1 VESLKLDAVDHPGDA
16 DDRAGLA
23 LLRELAL
30 DLRWSWNHATD
41 ELWSQLA
48 PELWSRTRNPWV
60 VLQTLSR
67 QRLGQ
72 LLANPEFRTRVDHLV
87 SRARQAALAASWFQ
101 QTHGAS
107 GLERVAYFSMEFM
120 LSEALPIYAGG
131 LGNVAGDQLK
141 SASDLGVPVAGVSLL
156 YQRGYFHQLIAGDG
170 AQRAVFPY
178 NEPGQ
183 LPVTPLRQPDGEWL
197 RVEIALPDHSLWLRA
212 WQVKVGR
219 LHLYL
224 LDSNDLANDP
234 ANRGITGE
242 LYGVGSELRLQQEL
256 VLGIGGWRL
265 LKALGLRVDVC
276 HLNEGHAAFAVLERV
291 RSFMRETGR
300 AFDVALSTTRAG
312 NVFTTHTAVPAGFD
326 CFAPPLVAQYLGKYA
341 TRDLHIPVHELL
353 ALGRRNA
360 ADDSESFNMAYL
372 ALRGSG
378 SVNGVS
384 RLHAQVSRRI
394 FLPLFPQW
402 PESEVPVGHVT
413 NGVHMPSWDSR
424 GADELWTRA
433 CGKDRWM
440 GTLESLDEGIRSVSA
455 PALWQCRTAARAQ
468 LVDYARAR
476 LTAQLA
482 VSGASAVELQAA
494 RQVFN
499 ADALT
504 LGFARRFA
512 TYKRPNLLLHDPQ
525 RLIRL
530 LSSAQRP
537 VQLIVAG
544 KAHPADEPGQ
554 TLVREWVQFV
564 RRPDVRPHAV
574 FLADHDML
582 MTEYLTQGV
591 DVWINTPRRPWE
603 ACGTSGMK
611 VLVNGGLNV
620 SELDGWWAEA
630 YAPSVGW
637 ALGDGYE
644 HEDDPAWDALEA
656 GRLYELLE
664 TQIVPEFYARDAH
677 GIPQAWVARIRESM
691 AKLTPVYSANRSVRQ
706 YVERCYLPAAD
717 SFQRRAADGE
727 ALGVQLADRLRR
739 LEQGWSTLHFGRV
752 SVDTRDGRHHFS
764 VEVELGTLEPHA
776 VRVQLYAEAL
786 TGAEPLN
793 PEMSRSARTAEGT
806 VLYVASVPATRMPAD
821 YTPRIIPA
829 LPASGNVPLEA
840 THILWQ
846 R

>member
-1 VESLKLDAVDHPGDA
+1 VDPPGDA

-41 ELWSQLA
+41 DLWSQVA
-48 PELWSRTRNPWV
+48 PELWSRTRNPWAI
-60 VLQTLSR
+60 LQTLSR

-72 LLANPEFRTRVDHLV
+72 MLADPEFRTRVDRLV
-87 SRARQAALAASWFQ
+87 SRAHQMALATSWFQ

-141 SASDLGVPVAGVSLL
+141 SASDLGVPVVGVSLL
-156 YQRGYFHQLIAGDG
+156 YQRGYFHQVIAGDG
-170 AQRAVFPY
+170 TQRAVFPY

-183 LPVTPLRQPDGEWL
+183 LPLTPLRQPDGEWL
-197 RVEIALPDHSLWLRA
+197 RVEIPLPDHSLWLRA
-212 WQVKVGR
+212 WQAKVGR

-265 LKALGLRVDVC
+265 LEALGLRADVC

-300 AFDVALSTTRAG
+300 SFDVALSTTRAG

-326 CFAPPLVAQYLGKYA
+326 CFAPPLVAQYLGEYA
-341 TRDLHIPVHELL
+341 TRDLHIPVRELL

-372 ALRGSG
+372 AVRGSG
-378 SVNGVS
+378 TVNGVS
-384 RLHAQVSRRI
+384 RLHAEVSRRI

-402 PESEVPVGHVT
+402 PESEVPVGYVT

-440 GTLESLDEGIRSVSA
+440 GALESLGEGIRAVSEA
-455 PALWQCRTAARAQ
+455 ALWQCRTAARAQ
-468 LVDYARAR
+468 LVEYARTR
-476 LTAQLA
+476 LAAQLA
-482 VSGASAVELQAA
+482 ASGASAVELQAA
-494 RQVFN
+494 RRVFN

-512 TYKRPNLLLHDPQ
+512 TYKRPNLLLHDPE
-525 RLIRL
+525 RLVRL
-530 LSSAQRP
+530 LSSVQRP

-554 TLVREWVQFV
+554 ALVREWVQFV
-564 RRPDVRPHAV
+564 RRADVRPHAI

-582 MTEYLTQGV
+582 MTESLAQGV

-637 ALGDGYE
+637 ALGDGHE
-644 HEDDPAWDALEA
+644 HEDEPSWDALEA

-691 AKLTPVYSANRSVRQ
+691 AILTPVYSANRSVRE

-717 SFQRRAADGE
+717 TFRRRAVDGQ

-739 LEQGWSTLHFGRV
+739 IEQGWSTLHFGRV
-752 SVDTRDGRHHFS
+752 SVASHDGQHHFS
-764 VEVELGTLEPHA
+764 VEVELGALEPHA
-776 VRVQLYAEAL
+776 IRVQLYAQAL
-786 TGAEPLN
+786 AGGEPLI
-793 PEMSRSARTAEGT
+793 PEMSRSTGAAAGTA
-806 VLYVASVPATRMPAD
+806 LYVASVPATRMSAD
-821 YTPRIIPA
+821 YTPRIIPD
-829 LPASGNVPLEA
+829 LPARGQVPLEA